1 MSRVLSVNIEQFV
14 LANPTD
20 ENMFRSIVL
29 FGRNVASYKFAL
41 AIALL
46 GFAEQGREVV
56 PLTDLAEP
64 YALALCSHL
73 KSAPKQ
79 VTSGKSKFLSE
90 CVRFNENQIEMDEL
104 LGITTRLGFQN
115 VIDAFHRVGTA
126 DIPVRFFYDQRKTS
140 QPSVVITDNLIS
152 FASESASTALQET
165 ESRWR
170 LVETAWELGTT
181 TAVIGFDPETE
192 NLILPVKR
200 KAITSARPA
209 LNGYQKGLCFYCYQK
224 IEIVAG
230 EQNLA
235 DVDHLF
241 PHALEKNGLATN
253 LDGIWNLVLACQ
265 SCNRGAMGK
274 FDSTPHPKYVERIHK
289 RNEYLIL
296 SHHPL
301 RETLI
306 KQSGQST
313 QIRQQFLQ
321 AHLDVASNYQPVPW
335 KTQPVGLATF

>member
-1 MSRVLSVNIEQFV
+1 MEQFA

-41 AIALL
+41 AAALL
-46 GFAEQGREVV
+46 RFAEQGREVV
-56 PLTDLAEP
+56 PVTDLAEP
-64 YALALCSHL
+64 YVLALCSHL
-73 KSAPKQ
+73 KIAPKQ
-79 VTSGKSKFLSE
+79 GTSGQSRFLSA
-90 CVRFNENQIEMDEL
+90 CVRFNENKIEMDEL
-104 LGITTRLGFQN
+104 LAITTRLGFQN
-115 VIDAFHRVGTA
+115 VIDAFHRVGTT
-126 DIPVRFFYDQRKTS
+126 DIPVRFFHDQRNTS
-140 QPSVVITDNLIS
+140 QPSLVITHNLITL
-152 FASESASTALQET
+152 ASRSAATALQET

-170 LVETAWELGTT
+170 LVETAWEIGTT
-181 TAVIGFDPETE
+181 TAVIGFDPETG

-224 IEIVAG
+224 IQIVTG

-241 PHALEKNGLATN
+241 PHALEKNGLAKN

-265 SCNRGAMGK
+265 TCNRGAMGK
-274 FDSTPHPKYVERIHK
+274 FDSTPHPKYVERLHK

-306 KQSGQST
+306 KQSGQSS

-321 AHLDVASNYQPVPW
+321 KYLDIASTYQPVHW
-335 KTQPVGLATF
+335 EIKPVGIATF

>member
-1 MSRVLSVNIEQFV
+1 MNIEQFV

-41 AIALL
+41 ATALL

-115 VIDAFHRVGTA
+115 VIDAFHRVGTV
-126 DIPVRFFYDQRKTS
+126 DVPVRFFYDQRKTS

-181 TAVIGFDPETE
+181 TAVIGFDPESG

-241 PHALEKNGLATN
+241 PHALEKNGLTKN

-274 FDSTPHPKYVERIHK
+274 FDSTPHPKYVERLHK

-313 QIRQQFLQ
+313 QSRQQFLQ
-321 AHLDVASNYQPVPW
+321 AHLDVASAYQPVPW
-335 KTQPVGLATF
+335 ETQPVGLATF

>member
-1 MSRVLSVNIEQFV
+1 
-14 LANPTD
+14 
-20 ENMFRSIVL
+20 
-29 FGRNVASYKFAL
+29 
-41 AIALL
+41 
-46 GFAEQGREVV
+46 
-56 PLTDLAEP
+56 
-64 YALALCSHL
+64 
-73 KSAPKQ
+73 
-79 VTSGKSKFLSE
+79 
-90 CVRFNENQIEMDEL
+90 VRFNENKIEIDEL
-104 LGITTRLGFQN
+104 LGTTTRLGFQN

-126 DIPVRFFYDQRKTS
+126 DIPVRFFSDQRKSS
-140 QPSVVITDNLIS
+140 QPSVVITDHLFS

-181 TAVIGFDPETE
+181 TAVIGFDQETG
-192 NLILPVKR
+192 NLILPAKLKR
-200 KAITSARPA
+200 KPITSARPT
-209 LNGYQKGLCFYCYQK
+209 LNGYQKGVCFYCYQK
-224 IEIVAG
+224 IGIVAG

-241 PHALEKNGLATN
+241 PHALEKNGLAKN

-265 SCNRGAMGK
+265 ICNRGAKGK
-274 FDSTPHPKYVERIHK
+274 FDSTPHPKYVERLHK

-313 QIRQQFLQ
+313 QSRHQFLQ
-321 AHLDVASNYQPVPW
+321 AHLDVASSYQPVPW
-335 KTQPVGLATF
+335 ETKPLGLAAF

>member
-1 MSRVLSVNIEQFV
+1 MISVTMEQFV

-41 AIALL
+41 ATALM
-46 GFAEQGREVV
+46 GFAEQGQAVV
-56 PLTDLAEP
+56 PITELAEP
-64 YALALCSHL
+64 YALALCAHL
-73 KSAPKQ
+73 KTSPKQ
-79 VTSGKSKFLSE
+79 VTSSNSKFLSE
-90 CVRFNENQIEMDEL
+90 CVRFNENKIGLDEL
-104 LGITTRLGFQN
+104 LGTTTRLGFQN
-115 VIDAFHRVGTA
+115 VLDAFHRVGTS
-126 DIPVRFFYDQRKTS
+126 DIPVRFFQDQRKTS

-152 FASESASTALQET
+152 LASESAATTLQET

-181 TAVIGFDPETE
+181 TAVIGFDPETGD
-192 NLILPVKR
+192 LILPVKR
-200 KAITSARPA
+200 KAITSARSA
-209 LNGYQKGLCFYCYQK
+209 LNGYQKGLCFYCYQD
-224 IEIVAG
+224 IVIVPG
-230 EQNLA
+230 DQNLA

-241 PHALEKNGLATN
+241 PHALEKNGLAKN

-265 SCNRGAMGK
+265 SCNRGAKGK
-274 FDSTPHPKYVERIHK
+274 FDSTPHPKYVARLHS

-306 KQSGQST
+306 KQTGESMPS
-313 QIRQQFLQ
+313 RKQFLQ
-321 AHLDVASNYQPVPW
+321 THLEVASTYQPAPW
-335 KTQPVGLATF
+335 ETQPAGLATF

>member
-1 MSRVLSVNIEQFV
+1 MTIEQFV
-14 LANPTD
+14 LANSTN

-41 AIALL
+41 ATALL

-73 KSAPKQ
+73 KNAPKQ
-79 VTSGKSKFLSE
+79 VTSSKSRFLSE
-90 CVRFNENQIEMDEL
+90 CVRFNENKIEIDEL
-104 LGITTRLGFQN
+104 LGTTTRLGFQN

-126 DIPVRFFYDQRKTS
+126 DIPVRFFSDQRKSS
-140 QPSVVITDNLIS
+140 QPSVVITDHLFS

-181 TAVIGFDPETE
+181 TAVIGFDQETG
-192 NLILPVKR
+192 NLILPAKLKR
-200 KAITSARPA
+200 KPITSARPT
-209 LNGYQKGLCFYCYQK
+209 LNGYQKGVCFYCYQK
-224 IEIVAG
+224 IGIVAG

-241 PHALEKNGLATN
+241 PHALEKNGLAKN

-265 SCNRGAMGK
+265 ICNRGAKGK
-274 FDSTPHPKYVERIHK
+274 FDSTPHPKYVERLHK

-313 QIRQQFLQ
+313 QSRHQFLQ
-321 AHLDVASNYQPVPW
+321 AHLDVASSYQPVPW
-335 KTQPVGLATF
+335 ETKPLGLAAF

>member
-1 MSRVLSVNIEQFV
+1 MEQFA

-41 AIALL
+41 AAALL
-46 GFAEQGREVV
+46 RFAEQGREVV
-56 PLTDLAEP
+56 PVTDLAEP
-64 YALALCSHL
+64 YVLALCSHL
-73 KSAPKQ
+73 KIAPKQ
-79 VTSGKSKFLSE
+79 GTSGQSRFLSA
-90 CVRFNENQIEMDEL
+90 CVRFNENKIEMDEL
-104 LGITTRLGFQN
+104 LAITARLGFQN
-115 VIDAFHRVGTA
+115 VIDAFHRVGTT
-126 DIPVRFFYDQRKTS
+126 DIPVRFFHDQRNTS
-140 QPSVVITDNLIS
+140 QPSLVITDNLITL
-152 FASESASTALQET
+152 ASRSAATALQET

-170 LVETAWELGTT
+170 LVETAWEIGTT
-181 TAVIGFDPETE
+181 TAVIGFDPETG

-209 LNGYQKGLCFYCYQK
+209 LNGYQKGLCFSCYQK
-224 IEIVAG
+224 IQIVTG
-230 EQNLA
+230 EQILA

-241 PHALEKNGLATN
+241 PHALEKNGLAKN

-265 SCNRGAMGK
+265 SWNRGAMGK
-274 FDSTPHPKYVERIHK
+274 FDSTPHPKYVERLHK

-306 KQSGQST
+306 KQSGQSS

-321 AHLDVASNYQPVPW
+321 KYLDIASTYQPVHW
-335 KTQPVGLATF
+335 EIKPVGIATF

>member
-1 MSRVLSVNIEQFV
+1 MLSVNIEQFV

-41 AIALL
+41 ATALL

-115 VIDAFHRVGTA
+115 VIDAFHRVGTV
-126 DIPVRFFYDQRKTS
+126 DVPVRFFYDQRKTS

-181 TAVIGFDPETE
+181 TAVIGFDPESG

-241 PHALEKNGLATN
+241 PHALEKNGLTKN

-274 FDSTPHPKYVERIHK
+274 FDSTPHPKYVERLHK

-313 QIRQQFLQ
+313 QSRQQFLQ
-321 AHLDVASNYQPVPW
+321 AHLDVASAYQPVPW
-335 KTQPVGLATF
+335 ETQPVGLATF

>member
-1 MSRVLSVNIEQFV
+1 VLSVNIEQFV

-41 AIALL
+41 ATALL

-115 VIDAFHRVGTA
+115 VIDAFHRVGIA
-126 DIPVRFFYDQRKTS
+126 DVPVRFFYDQRKTS

-181 TAVIGFDPETE
+181 TAVIGFDPETG

-241 PHALEKNGLATN
+241 PHALEKNGLAKN

-274 FDSTPHPKYVERIHK
+274 FDSTPHPKYVERLHK

-313 QIRQQFLQ
+313 QSRQQFLQ
-321 AHLDVASNYQPVPW
+321 AHLDVASAYQPVPW
-335 KTQPVGLATF
+335 ETQPVGLATF

>member
-1 MSRVLSVNIEQFV
+1 MEQFV

-41 AIALL
+41 ATALM
-46 GFAEQGREVV
+46 GFAQQGQDVV

-64 YALALCSHL
+64 YVHALCAHL
-73 KSAPKQ
+73 KIAPKQ
-79 VTSGKSKFLSE
+79 VTSSKSRFLSE
-90 CVRFNENQIEMDEL
+90 CVRFNESKIGIDEL
-104 LGITTRLGFQN
+104 LDITTRLGFQN
-115 VIDAFHRVGTA
+115 VIDAFHRVGTS
-126 DIPVRFFYDQRKTS
+126 DVPVRFFLDQRKS
-140 QPSVVITDNLIS
+140 SNPSIVITDNLIS
-152 FASESASTALQET
+152 LASKSATTALQET

-181 TAVIGFDPETE
+181 TAVIGFDAKTG

-200 KAITSARPA
+200 KAITSARSA

-224 IEIVAG
+224 IVIVVG

-241 PHALEKNGLATN
+241 PHALEKNGLAKN

-265 SCNRGAMGK
+265 SCNRGANGK
-274 FDSTPHPKYVERIHK
+274 FDSTPHPKYVERLHM

-306 KQSGQST
+306 KQMGVST
-313 QIRQQFLQ
+313 QVRQQFLQ
-321 AHLDVASNYQPVPW
+321 IHLDIAASYRPVHWETP
-335 KTQPVGLATF
+335 PMGLAAF